1 MSRNTINKG
10 ILVEKNNIYSIGI
23 LKRKIIWDIEILAK
37 GTLKMRRM
45 EYIIKEIR
53 LKKSNLLKLE
63 SSPLPRKNMT
73 EQLIT
78 YILYKLKD

>member
-1 MSRNTINKG
+1 
-10 ILVEKNNIYSIGI
+10 
-23 LKRKIIWDIEILAK
+23 
-37 GTLKMRRM
+37 M
-45 EYIIKEIR
+45 EYIIKKIR

-78 YILYKLKD
+78 YILYKLKDLQKLGEEFP